1 MSALKSYIRMI
12 VERKMREADVSD
24 GSRVP
29 HGSSKH
35 INDLEARIA
44 DLSTWRDRQ
53 KRGSEARANYSRLIA
68 RLKGELASAKRTFAT
83 KVSKAAGKRRV
94 PGAKDSK

>member
-1 MSALKSYIRMI
+1 MGDSKQTLDEFIELV

-35 INDLEARIA
+35 VKDLESRISS
-44 DLSTWRDRQ
+44 LVQWRDKQ
-53 KRGSEARANYSRLIA
+53 KRGSEARANYSRLIS
-68 RLKGELASAKRTFAT
+68 RLKGELSSARRAAM
-83 KVSKAAGKRRV
+83 KAKGK
-94 PGAKDSK
+94 

>member
-1 MSALKSYIRMI
+1 MGDPKSTLDEFIELV

-35 INDLEARIA
+35 IKDLESRIA
-44 DLSTWRDRQ
+44 SLTQWRDKQR
-53 KRGSEARANYSRLIA
+53 RGSEARANYSRLIS
-68 RLKGELASAKRTFAT
+68 RLKGELSSARRAAA
-83 KVSKAAGKRRV
+83 KAKGK
-94 PGAKDSK
+94 